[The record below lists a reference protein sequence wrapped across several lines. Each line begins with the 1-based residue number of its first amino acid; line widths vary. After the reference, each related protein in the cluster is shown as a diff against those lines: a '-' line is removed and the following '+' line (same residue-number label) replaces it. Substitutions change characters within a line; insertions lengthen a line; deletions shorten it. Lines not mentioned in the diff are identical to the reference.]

1 MNKFIRNKKILVI
14 FPIVI
19 VLLVLSIFIIKDK
32 MIPKLKLV
40 TTTSVISYDSN
51 EEIRVQAVLTD
62 LPDNIYPAA
71 NVSIEFDKD
80 KLELVDFTI
89 GTMKVYDDYD
99 EASDDEP
106 KFKIPQ
112 WTYNLDM
119 ANEQGIIN
127 AMYLDTTVGK
137 NAYIK
142 DGFKKG
148 KNDIPFQLIFKLKK
162 SVIADEK
169 LEIKINEAMF
179 ATVTGSEDKSTL
191 STKDNYGKLNTEN
204 LIIKTK

>member
-112 WTYNLDM
+112 CTYNLDM

-127 AMYLDTTVGK
+127 AKTRNTRGRAGQFLYQGLLIVFSRTY
-137 NAYIK
+137 YIVDVHQK
-142 DGFKKG
+142 WYAEC
-148 KNDIPFQLIFKLKK
+148 ICH
-162 SVIADEK
+162 
-169 LEIKINEAMF
+169 
-179 ATVTGSEDKSTL
+179 
-191 STKDNYGKLNTEN
+191 
-204 LIIKTK
+204 

>member
-80 KLELVDFTI
+80 KKRSFCSFSV
-89 GTMKVYDDYD
+89 
-99 EASDDEP
+99 
-106 KFKIPQ
+106 
-112 WTYNLDM
+112 
-119 ANEQGIIN
+119 
-127 AMYLDTTVGK
+127 
-137 NAYIK
+137 
-142 DGFKKG
+142 
-148 KNDIPFQLIFKLKK
+148 LIL
-162 SVIADEK
+162 
-169 LEIKINEAMF
+169 
-179 ATVTGSEDKSTL
+179 
-191 STKDNYGKLNTEN
+191 
-204 LIIKTK
+204 LI

>member
-1 MNKFIRNKKILVI
+1 MLFR
-14 FPIVI
+14 
-19 VLLVLSIFIIKDK
+19 
-32 MIPKLKLV
+32 
-40 TTTSVISYDSN
+40 SN

-137 NAYIK
+137 NAYSK

-148 KNDIPFQLIFKLKK
+148 KNDILFSDYLLKK
-162 SVIADEK
+162 LIIILILFMIGVLVETYISPS
-169 LEIKINEAMF
+169 LIKIVAAKFYM
-179 ATVTGSEDKSTL
+179 
-191 STKDNYGKLNTEN
+191 
-204 LIIKTK
+204 